1 MKAAKISLHEASLEK
16 SLLLKES
23 STKTNFDTLF
33 TNFNTMVSIEY
44 YAWMNG
50 RQLINASLYLHGLYN

>member
-23 STKTNFDTLF
+23 SIKTTFDLPEIDKEDDDLIF
-33 TNFNTMVSIEY
+33 T
-44 YAWMNG
+44 
-50 RQLINASLYLHGLYN
+50 